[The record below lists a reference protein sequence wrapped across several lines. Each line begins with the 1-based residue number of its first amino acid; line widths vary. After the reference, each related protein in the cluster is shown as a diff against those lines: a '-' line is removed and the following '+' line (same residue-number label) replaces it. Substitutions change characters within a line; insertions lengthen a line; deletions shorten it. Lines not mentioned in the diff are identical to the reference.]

1 MSPSP
6 LLLGV
11 TATPDR
17 GDQRGLAEVFSE
29 ITYQKTILEM
39 IAAGYLCNLRAK
51 QVKVKADFSALSIR
65 AGDFRADEVAEVLM
79 DGQAPELVAQA
90 VVTHAPDRRTLAFTP
105 TVAVAH
111 ALADELRQRGV
122 VAEAIDG
129 TTPIDQRRD
138 VLQRFASG
146 EVRAVCNCA
155 VLTEGYDGPF
165 IDCIVI
171 ARPTRSRPLYVQMV
185 GRGTRPYPEKLDCLV
200 LDVVGATTRHDL
212 VTMSGLAGVDPAA
225 IGEQT
230 VTEALDKV
238 RGQPA
243 PAGTWAAELAA
254 KDVDLFN
261 RREMN
266 WIKAGTSHIL
276 STWDGHIAL
285 EPVGGA
291 WAVVRHQRDVA
302 PVNVAKGLT
311 LEWAQGTAEDLV
323 RKLGAGALVD
333 RKAAW
338 RSRPASD
345 KQLDTLRRM
354 RIRATPGITC
364 GEASDLISAGI
375 VRWKGRSA

>member
-1 MSPSP
+1 MSC
-6 LLLGV
+6 V
-11 TATPDR
+11 
-17 GDQRGLAEVFSE
+17 E
-29 ITYQKTILEM
+29 
-39 IAAGYLCNLRAK
+39 
-51 QVKVKADFSALSIR
+51 
-65 AGDFRADEVAEVLM
+65 
-79 DGQAPELVAQA
+79 
-90 VVTHAPDRRTLAFTP
+90 
-105 TVAVAH
+105 
-111 ALADELRQRGV
+111 RGV